1 VEAEQPAAVV
11 PTIKT
16 LTEQRITPDT
26 PVVAVHMMS
35 VKARELVALRTRVG
49 AEAQGLLQL
58 VAVAVAA
65 PAVPVKQNLVLL
77 LLPMVA
83 SDYLATSRALW
94 SSMAVVA
101 ADLPPTVRMAQLAQV
116 ATAAVALAAKYI
128 LRALQA

>member
-1 VEAEQPAAVV
+1 VEAEQPAALVL
-11 PTIKT
+11 TTKT

-26 PVVAVHMMS
+26 PVAVVRIEEVAE
-35 VKARELVALRTRVG
+35 ARELVSPRTRVAMEG
-49 AEAQGLLQL
+49 VSR

-65 PAVPVKQNLVLL
+65 LAVPVKQNLLLL

-83 SDYLATSRALW
+83 SDYLATSQGQR